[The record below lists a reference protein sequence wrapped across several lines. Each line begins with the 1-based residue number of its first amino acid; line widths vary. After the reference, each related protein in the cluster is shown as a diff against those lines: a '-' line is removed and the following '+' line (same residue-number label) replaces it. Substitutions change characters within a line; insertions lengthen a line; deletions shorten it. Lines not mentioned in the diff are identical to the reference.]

1 MKEAIESL
9 REKGTHT
16 HTHTHTHLLHNSI
29 QVGVEDT
36 VLSFRLI

>member
-16 HTHTHTHLLHNSI
+16 HTHTHLLHNSS

-36 VLSFRLI
+36 VLL

>member
-9 REKGTHT
+9 REKGT

-36 VLSFRLI
+36 VLL